1 MESIGRNRVAVVHST
16 MHSTMHSSD
25 APTGGSTDDFSSTG
39 SSVSRLQLSR
49 LAHACTCGGL
59 KRNLLLR
66 VQDDMTDAQPT
77 SVTRYS

>member
-1 MESIGRNRVAVVHST
+1 MESIDRNRVAVVHST
-16 MHSTMHSSD
+16 MHSSD
-25 APTGGSTDDFSSTG
+25 VPTGGSADDLSSTG

-49 LAHACTCGGL
+49 PAHACTCGGL